1 MEPRTPSRHDSPVQ
15 GETPSPRLVSP
26 AGGSRT
32 CLPSS
37 SSRGLPT
44 PELPD
49 HPGLPGFVAGVCWA
63 SAGPGDSCL
72 PLLEAGPRKAG
83 CAAVP
88 WQGRAWPSALSP
100 SPARTLAAFQAKS
113 PSSPLSSFVRGG
125 WLYRRCLCRGRVGVT
140 WGRSRFGGLPSAH
153 LTPPFDSAAPT
164 PAPRLDGHY
173 QSNMVATRSTFS
185 R

>member
-1 MEPRTPSRHDSPVQ
+1 MIHRFRVKLHLPGSFPLLVAHAPACPAPPPAASPPPNCRT
-15 GETPSPRLVSP
+15 
-26 AGGSRT
+26 
-32 CLPSS
+32 
-37 SSRGLPT
+37 
-44 PELPD
+44 ELPD

-88 WQGRAWPSALSP
+88 WQGRAWPSAPSP

-173 QSNMVATRSTFS
+173 QSNMVATSSTFS
-185 R
+185 G

>member
-1 MEPRTPSRHDSPVQ
+1 MIHRFRVKRTF
-15 GETPSPRLVSP
+15 
-26 AGGSRT
+26 
-32 CLPSS
+32 LPSS

-72 PLLEAGPRKAG
+72 PLLEAGPQKAG
-83 CAAVP
+83 CAAVL
-88 WQGRAWPSALSP
+88 WQGRAWPSAPSP

-173 QSNMVATRSTFS
+173 QSNMVATSSTFS
-185 R
+185 G